1 MKPLRVSKDIVPIGR
16 FKGEASQWLKKIAKS
31 GQTLV
36 ITQNGTPAGVVM
48 SPAEF
53 DRIRAR
59 QRFLECIAA
68 GVRDAE
74 DGAKGSAVLLR
85 DLRLDRRAV
94 KAAVEHTAEPQ
105 LRELGQRGSQQP
117 FELGEHHGDRASG

>member
-1 MKPLRVSKDIVPIGR
+1 MKPLRVSEDIVPIGR

-53 DRIRAR
+53 DRIRDR
-59 QRFLECIAA
+59 QRFLEGIAA

-74 DGAKGSAVLLR
+74 EGRVVTTREARK
-85 DLRLDRRAV
+85 RLAARR
-94 KAAVEHTAEPQ
+94 KKK
-105 LRELGQRGSQQP
+105 
-117 FELGEHHGDRASG
+117 